1 MLFVFIG
8 IVVAFVAVVLF
19 ALRTVEPR
27 RVTKMQLKIYL
38 PEDIARKKQPASAE
52 RLKSRAQGVA

>member
-1 MLFVFIG
+1 MRGFCVI
-8 IVVAFVAVVLF
+8 AFVAVVLF

-27 RVTKMQLKIYL
+27 RVTKMQLKINL
-38 PEDIARKKQPASAE
+38 PEDIARKKPASPE